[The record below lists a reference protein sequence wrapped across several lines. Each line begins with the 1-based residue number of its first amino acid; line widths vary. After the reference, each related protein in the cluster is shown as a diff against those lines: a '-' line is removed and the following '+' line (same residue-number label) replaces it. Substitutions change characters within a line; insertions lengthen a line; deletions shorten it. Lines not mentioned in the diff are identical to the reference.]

1 METLIASPA
10 LQCAIELYLQP
21 VKARKFER
29 NPLPHGVFELLQI
42 AAQGEEKADEFSQIA
57 GLSAPDLY
65 RAVTFYLQAVVF
77 HQAASDQR
85 LLALT
90 DGFDAE
96 TLRNHK
102 RMILKWLHPDRNH
115 NRWESKLFLRVQ
127 SAAKRLEQTFKDGG
141 LLDNGIP
148 KAEKQTRRR
157 HEHSPRLSP
166 RPHNASNITL
176 FFKNAILPLMISLA
190 VCLIGLFVT
199 YSLMNDGRVFSAFG
213 GEP

>member
-10 LQCAIELYLQP
+10 MKCAIELYLQP

-29 NPLPHGVFELLQI
+29 NPLPNGIFELLKI
-42 AAQGEEKADEFSQIA
+42 AAQGEEKVDEFTPIA
-57 GLSAPDLY
+57 GLSAPEIY
-65 RAVTFYLQAVVF
+65 SAVTFYLQAVVF

-85 LLALT
+85 LLALA

-127 SAAKRLEQTFKDGG
+127 LAAKRLEQTFKDDGF
-141 LLDNGIP
+141 LDKSVPRAENRIRLRNGP
-148 KAEKQTRRR
+148 Y
-157 HEHSPRLSP
+157 PRML
-166 RPHNASNITL
+166 PHPHTASSIAL

-190 VCLIGLFVT
+190 ICLIGFFVT
-199 YSLMNDGRVFSAFG
+199 YSLMNDGRVFAAFG